1 MKTEWSRSMSYN
13 FLYSRKRLLRQTN
26 YCVKLNSKS
35 NGKKI
40 SQIALRELEKHSFC
54 QLHFDQLIA
63 RRRCTWVSCKPM
75 IRKVF
80 GSVNMMV
87 KTESTHHKRMSP
99 NLMFAEEGWFW
110 PKLPGTPLRIG
121 YQHIKVVPN
130 INRFQYACIRPT
142 ACIRHQHPCGHLKY
156 SSRWKNVFTFI
167 WWLI

>member
-40 SQIALRELEKHSFC
+40 SQIGLRELEKHSFC
-54 QLHFDQLIA
+54 QLHFDQLVA

-99 NLMFAEEGWFW
+99 NLMFVVEGWFW
-110 PKLPGTPLRIG
+110 PKSTLTPLRRENF
-121 YQHIKVVPN
+121 IKSDVNNVTDD
-130 INRFQYACIRPT
+130 INE
-142 ACIRHQHPCGHLKY
+142 
-156 SSRWKNVFTFI
+156 S
-167 WWLI
+167 

>member
-40 SQIALRELEKHSFC
+40 SQIGLRELEKHSFC

-110 PKLPGTPLRIG
+110 PKSMLTPLKWFAYYNSHITISRI
-121 YQHIKVVPN
+121 QNFWTSSKIKLDIKLHFV
-130 INRFQYACIRPT
+130 INSIQLPMKIIMKT
-142 ACIRHQHPCGHLKY
+142 
-156 SSRWKNVFTFI
+156 N
-167 WWLI
+167 

>member
-40 SQIALRELEKHSFC
+40 SQIGLRELEKHSFC

-110 PKLPGTPLRIG
+110 PKIDPDTLKLRYFFEIMP
-121 YQHIKVVPN
+121 Q
-130 INRFQYACIRPT
+130 
-142 ACIRHQHPCGHLKY
+142 LKCTL
-156 SSRWKNVFTFI
+156 S
-167 WWLI
+167 LLQ

>member
-13 FLYSRKRLLRQTN
+13 FVYSRKRLLRQTN

-40 SQIALRELEKHSFC
+40 SQIGLRELEKHSFC

-110 PKLPGTPLRIG
+110 PKSTLIPLRFKE
-121 YQHIKVVPN
+121 HILTRLM
-130 INRFQYACIRPT
+130 I
-142 ACIRHQHPCGHLKY
+142 
-156 SSRWKNVFTFI
+156 FTNYD
-167 WWLI
+167 

>member
-13 FLYSRKRLLRQTN
+13 FLYSRKGLLRQTN

-40 SQIALRELEKHSFC
+40 SQIGLRELEKHSFC

-63 RRRCTWVSCKPM
+63 RRRCTWVCCKPM

-110 PKLPGTPLRIG
+110 PKLPGTPLRALCRRGSSSPTFFALINWQPS
-121 YQHIKVVPN
+121 YYNFVVSTVGN
-130 INRFQYACIRPT
+130 
-142 ACIRHQHPCGHLKY
+142 
-156 SSRWKNVFTFI
+156 
-167 WWLI
+167 